1 MRSAT
6 LVSSVLFCASLL
18 PTRADIAPP
27 KPRLAGA
34 APAKPDSG
42 AAPGPDGFD
51 PAPYAFRREATA
63 PASGAGFLRIPVDAE
78 LYRHSGRDFASL
90 RLAAERDGRLVELP
104 WIVRPVPRPAAPTR
118 PDRLVHR
125 IESFEEAPDGSIVF
139 VVSLAAAS
147 PAPARLEIA
156 TPLRDFEK
164 GVAVSVQGEGGSWS
178 VLVGDAVVFDHTRFL
193 DFRHTTVALP
203 ETASRRFRVRI
214 ADATDEQRSR
224 VREITR
230 TVGDASGTTV
240 SETSRTE
247 TRAFRIDELRF
258 HAAPASA
265 ETRDPG
271 GERHALAVLSQETAA
286 GGETRLL
293 LDGGNLPLD
302 RIAFATESRNFRRPV
317 SIQVPAGGDQWR
329 TVHRGALHLY
339 DVGGFRDESL
349 SLPLPGFQSD
359 RYRVVVENGKNPPV
373 AFGGA
378 SGETRPREL
387 VLLAE
392 PGDAP
397 VVFLGGDD
405 ATLTKPSLD
414 TAAIDAAL
422 ARKVGAETL
431 RLGGAAP
438 NPAHRSPAPPGRS
451 PLESRGVL
459 WGAIAVAVAVLV
471 AALYSALRKIEA
483 TGGDGGTAV

>member
-6 LVSSVLFCASLL
+6 LVSSALFCAALV
-18 PTRADIAPP
+18 PARADIPPP
-27 KPRLAGA
+27 KPRLADA
-34 APAKPDSG
+34 AAAKPDSG
-42 AAPGPDGFD
+42 AAPGPGGFD
-51 PAPYAFRREATA
+51 PAPYALRREATA
-63 PASGAGFLRIPVDAE
+63 PASGAGFLRIPVDAD

-90 RLAAERDGRLVELP
+90 RLAAERNGGLVELP
-104 WIVRPVPRPAAPTR
+104 WIVRPVPRPAAPAR

-125 IESFEEAPDGSIVF
+125 IESFEEAPDRSIEF

-164 GVAVSVQGEGGSWS
+164 GVAVSIPGEGGSWS

-193 DFRHTTVALP
+193 DFRHTTVTLP
-203 ETASRRFRVRI
+203 ETAARRFRIRI

-224 VREITR
+224 AREITR

-265 ETRDPG
+265 ETRDPDR
-271 GERHALAVLSQETAA
+271 ERHVLAVLSQETAA
-286 GGETRLL
+286 EGETRLL
-293 LDGGNLPLD
+293 LDGGNLPLE
-302 RIAFATESRNFRRPV
+302 RIAFATGSRNFRRPV
-317 SIQVPAGGDQWR
+317 SIQIPADGDTWR
-329 TVHRGALHLY
+329 TIHRGALHLY
-339 DVGGFRDESL
+339 DVGGFHDESL
-349 SLPLPGFQSD
+349 SLPLPGIQSD

-373 AFGGA
+373 VFAGA

-392 PGDAP
+392 PGDKT
-397 VVFLGGDD
+397 VVFLGGGD

-422 ARKVGAETL
+422 ARKVGAGTL
-431 RLGGAAP
+431 RLGETAP
-438 NPAHRSPAPPGRS
+438 NPAHRASAPPGRS

-459 WGAIAVAVAVLV
+459 WGVIAVAVAVLV
-471 AALYSALRKIEA
+471 AVLYGALRKIDA
-483 TGGDGGTAV
+483 SGGGGGTGV